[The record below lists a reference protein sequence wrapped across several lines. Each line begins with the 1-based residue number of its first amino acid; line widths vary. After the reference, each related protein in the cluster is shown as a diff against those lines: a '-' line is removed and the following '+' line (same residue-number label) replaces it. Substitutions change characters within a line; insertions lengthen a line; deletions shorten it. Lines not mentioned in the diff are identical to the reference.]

1 MQNDNIDEIID
12 GIKSQKS
19 KKGAEKFLKNKL
31 SPEQS
36 KKLSDVLSDENALKN
51 LLSSDRARSCLK
63 SSAAKTR
70 NKAHRKDN
78 SYG

>member
-36 KKLSDVLSDENALKN
+36 KN
-51 LLSSDRARSCLK
+51 
-63 SSAAKTR
+63 SATF
-70 NKAHRKDN
+70 
-78 SYG
+78 

>member
-1 MQNDNIDEIID
+1 MQIDNIDEIID

-19 KKGAEKFLKNKL
+19 KKGAENFLKNKL

-51 LLSSDRARSCLK
+51 LLSSDRAKELFK
-63 SSAAKTR
+63 KLGG
-70 NKAHRKDN
+70 KDAE
-78 SYG
+78 

>member
-12 GIKSQKS
+12 GIKNQKS

-51 LLSSDRARSCLK
+51 LLSSDRAKELFK
-63 SSAAKTR
+63 KLGG
-70 NKAHRKDN
+70 KDAE
-78 SYG
+78 

>member
-36 KKLSDVLSDENALKN
+36 KKLSDENALKN
-51 LLSSDRARSCLK
+51 LLSSDRAKELFK
-63 SSAAKTR
+63 KLGG
-70 NKAHRKDN
+70 KDAE
-78 SYG
+78 

>member
-12 GIKSQKS
+12 GIKSLKS

-36 KKLSDVLSDENALKN
+36 KKLSAVLSDENPLN
-51 LLSSDRARSCLK
+51 YLLSSDRAKELFK
-63 SSAAKTR
+63 KLGGKEAE
-70 NKAHRKDN
+70 
-78 SYG
+78 

>member
-19 KKGAEKFLKNKL
+19 KKGAEKFLKNQL

-51 LLSSDRARSCLK
+51 LLSSDRAKELFK
-63 SSAAKTR
+63 KLGG
-70 NKAHRKDN
+70 KDAE
-78 SYG
+78 

>member
-12 GIKSQKS
+12 GIKSKKS

-51 LLSSDRARSCLK
+51 LLSSDRAKELFK
-63 SSAAKTR
+63 KLGG
-70 NKAHRKDN
+70 KDAE
-78 SYG
+78 

>member
-12 GIKSQKS
+12 GIKNQKL

-51 LLSSDRARSCLK
+51 LLSSDRAKELFK
-63 SSAAKTR
+63 KLGG
-70 NKAHRKDN
+70 KDAE
-78 SYG
+78 

>member
-12 GIKSQKS
+12 GIKNQKS

-51 LLSSDRARSCLK
+51 LLSSDRAKELFK
-63 SSAAKTR
+63 KLGG
-70 NKAHRKDN
+70 KDA
-78 SYG
+78 

>member
-19 KKGAEKFLKNKL
+19 KKGAEKFLNNKL

-51 LLSSDRARSCLK
+51 LLSSDRAKELFK
-63 SSAAKTR
+63 KLGG
-70 NKAHRKDN
+70 KDAE
-78 SYG
+78 

>member
-19 KKGAEKFLKNKL
+19 KKGTEKFLKNKL

-51 LLSSDRARSCLK
+51 LLSSDRAKELFK
-63 SSAAKTR
+63 KLGG
-70 NKAHRKDN
+70 KDAE
-78 SYG
+78 

>member
-19 KKGAEKFLKNKL
+19 KKGAEEFLKNKL

-36 KKLSDVLSDENALKN
+36 KKLSDVLSDENTLKN
-51 LLSSDRARSCLK
+51 LLSSDRAKELFK
-63 SSAAKTR
+63 KLGG
-70 NKAHRKDN
+70 KDAE
-78 SYG
+78 